1 MDDEASNSSS
11 GNNNNNNNKNLTN
24 DNNNKSPVLG
34 GFLDASKAE
43 KSVWLMKCPSIV
55 SRFLRSQEHEGGD
68 GDASSPP
75 VAKVI
80 VSVDPLKSNDDDNSA
95 TEVKKIQ
102 PFFVFLSFF
111 KICSSLCLLGF
122 FFALHGWFL

>member
-1 MDDEASNSSS
+1 MDDEASSS
-11 GNNNNNNNKNLTN
+11 GNNNNNKNLII

-43 KSVWLMKCPSIV
+43 KSVWLMKCPSMV

-80 VSVDPLKSNDDDNSA
+80 VSVDPLKGNDDDDSA

-102 PFFVFLSFF
+102 PFSFSSFF
-111 KICSSLCLLGF
+111 KIYSSLCLLSLF
-122 FFALHGWFL
+122 FSLHGWFLLV

>member
-1 MDDEASNSSS
+1 MDDEASSS
-11 GNNNNNNNKNLTN
+11 GSNNNKNLTI

-43 KSVWLMKCPSIV
+43 KSVWLMKCPSMV
-55 SRFLRSQEHEGGD
+55 SRFLRSQEHEGGDGDGDGD

-80 VSVDPLKSNDDDNSA
+80 VSVDPLKGNDDDNSA

-102 PFFVFLSFF
+102 PFFFFLFLRCIQVYVF
-111 KICSSLCLLGF
+111 
-122 FFALHGWFL
+122 